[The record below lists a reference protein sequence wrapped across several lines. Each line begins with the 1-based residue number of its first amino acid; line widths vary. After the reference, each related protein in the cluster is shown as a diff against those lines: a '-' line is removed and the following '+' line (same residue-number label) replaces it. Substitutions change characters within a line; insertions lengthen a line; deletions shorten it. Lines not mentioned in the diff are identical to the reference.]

1 MEKHA
6 IESIMTSTMESI
18 RDMVDVNTVIGEP
31 VTANDGTTII
41 PISRV
46 SFGFVA
52 GGGEYELPGKKSGS
66 SQGGGGG
73 GGQNGHG
80 GQNGQNGQGGQS
92 QGGQQ
97 ETMPFAGGAGAG
109 VSVSPVGFLVCS
121 SEQVRLLPAQ
131 PYAPLDRIIELAP
144 QLVCDIK
151 KWMGKKNSHSP
162 DHHASEPPTG
172 QLD

>member
-6 IESIMTSTMESI
+6 IESIMSATMESI

-31 VTANDGTTII
+31 VTASDGTTII

-52 GGGEYELPGKKSGS
+52 GGGEYEQPGKKPSA
-66 SQGGGGG
+66 SQGG
-73 GGQNGHG
+73 NGNG
-80 GQNGQNGQGGQS
+80 KENGQNGQNGQNS
-92 QGGQQ
+92 QGAQQQ
-97 ETMPFAGGAGAG
+97 ECLPFAGGAGAG
-109 VSVSPVGFLVCS
+109 VSVSPVGFLVVS
-121 SEQVRLLPAQ
+121 SEQVRLLPVQ

-144 QLVCDIK
+144 QLATDLK
-151 KWMGKKNSHSP
+151 HWMSKRNARSHERVSP
-162 DHHASEPPTG
+162 GG